1 LLKDQVLSYFEH
13 HVWKI
18 FETED
23 SGDNEIIE
31 LAPRDLDLEY
41 IPKCAIRIQKYYMRR
56 SLCMC
61 LNTSV
66 KKSLESLNDINFYI
80 FIFLENNPS
89 S

>member
-1 LLKDQVLSYFEH
+1 LLKNQALSYFEH
-13 HVWKI
+13 HVWKRLKA
-18 FETED
+18 ED
-23 SGDNEIIE
+23 LDDNEIIE

-41 IPKCAIRIQKYYMRR
+41 IPKCAIRIQKYYMRW

-66 KKSLESLNDINFYI
+66 KKPLESLNDINFYL
-80 FIFLENNPS
+80 FIFLKNNPS